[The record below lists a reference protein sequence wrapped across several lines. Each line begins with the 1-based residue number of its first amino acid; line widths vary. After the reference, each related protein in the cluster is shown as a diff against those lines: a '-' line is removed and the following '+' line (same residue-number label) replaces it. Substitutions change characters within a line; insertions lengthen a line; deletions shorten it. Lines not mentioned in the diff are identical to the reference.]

1 MLWRGAPENFGNF
14 RCDLKKKDPADK
26 KNTRFGEDLKKNN
39 PALIFCQHLEKISK
53 KMTPKR

>member
-53 KMTPKR
+53 K